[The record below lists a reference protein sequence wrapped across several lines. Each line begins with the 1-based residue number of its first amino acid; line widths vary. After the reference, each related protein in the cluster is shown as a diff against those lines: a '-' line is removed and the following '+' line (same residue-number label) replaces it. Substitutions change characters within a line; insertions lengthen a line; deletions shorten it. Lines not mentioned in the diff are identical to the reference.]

1 MMWHNKFMSDQ
12 VAEVKL
18 DLEKKILKAIA
29 DQLRNHNL
37 NAKQS
42 SELSKQVLSG
52 LHKSISLAEIHAAL
66 FQLTSNF
73 TQLKSALDPII
84 DDYNSRIKEAVNQK
98 VDEYIKKGDI
108 KGVQEVVAA
117 VYSK

>member
-1 MMWHNKFMSDQ
+1 MSGQ
-12 VAEVKL
+12 VNEVKL
-18 DLEKKILKAIA
+18 DLEKKILRAIS

-37 NAKQS
+37 NAKQT

-52 LHKSISLAEIHAAL
+52 LHMSTSLVDIHASL

-73 TQLKSALDPII
+73 VQLKSALDPII
-84 DDYNSRIKEAVNQK
+84 DEYNSLIKEAINLK
-98 VDEYIKKGDI
+98 VDEYIKSGDI
-108 KGVQEVVAA
+108 QGAQKVVAA